1 MVNTRSSHPNG
12 DTNTNDSYKERHIKK
27 VVNYEQESSN
37 DSFGNSKGP
46 SHYHRILRKRTNP
59 TYQNSFDYMDDDDE
73 EEETIGRRRRRESR
87 RNVRTLVDTSN
98 SGSPTT
104 GRLTNGTRSER
115 NLSMYDR
122 VKARRKSND
131 PDIYSED
138 REENDVNEQQEEQN
152 DQNNEN
158 DNDTK
163 KSKNKKKEQTI
174 GNGGDDMTEENTM
187 DILNQDEEEEEEEE
201 LNNQQTAKYSLRERK
216 PPIQRFSLY
225 EQPRQRRKTIFYD
238 EDDERPSTSRSRRS
252 RQKGRRVSAHVS
264 SSSTSDS
271 SSDSETMGPLT
282 NGDLDSRPQRTARL
296 AKSTAMKRMRC
307 LPTNLDILG
316 VYTSSKKPGTRTSSN
331 GAGSGVGALNL
342 DLNSKSRR
350 GNNAAVSLADAES
363 IEIDRTITFDDIG
376 GLDPIIRSLKEMIV
390 LPLVYPELFHHYK
403 IKPPRGVL
411 FYGPPGTGKTL
422 VARALVNE
430 CSSPDRRIAFFM
442 RKGADCLC
450 KYVGESERQL
460 RVLFDQAYQQ
470 RPAII
475 FFDEIDGLAP
485 VRSARQD
492 QIHASIVSTLLALMD
507 GLDNRG
513 EVVVIGAT
521 NRLDA
526 IDPALRRPGRF
537 DREFRFSLPT
547 IEARKQILKIHTKE
561 WESKPHTGFIDE
573 IAIRT
578 ASFCGA
584 DLKSLCQEAFL
595 SALRRRYPQI
605 YDSRQKYKID
615 PRSLHL
621 SRGDFYTAL
630 HRIVPACNRGCQHP
644 VGRPLDMHLIPL
656 LSEQLD
662 KCLEQLHEIFFKRT
676 SSNNNNSNQIPFQSI
691 SDDLTT
697 TTTSTLL
704 RKAPTLGLTTS
715 FASSSHRSATFTM
728 RSIPDNGLCRFFA
741 SAVVQQLDCAF
752 FVFELG
758 YLHAQTSRTPEEAC
772 AQLFTEA
779 RRSAPSIIYV
789 PDIENLWPKLSE
801 SVQYMFV
808 SNVRTLPPN
817 LPILILIALETDS
830 YDDIHP
836 DISQIISPKSTFTLT
851 VPNADDRYSFFAPLF
866 NEEMF
871 SSVNSADSRA
881 EPVQEILEIA
891 EIPAISRERSEQEL
905 ERVRQREEATMT
917 ELRVFL
923 RDMLK
928 ILLRDKRF
936 TYFSRPIDVE
946 DVPDYYDVIENPM
959 TFSMMLE
966 KVDKHGYTCVKQLT
980 QDIDLIVS
988 NALLYNPDHTT
999 QGRLIRHRAC
1009 ELRDVCQFHIN
1020 AELDME
1026 FELLCQQV
1034 TEARKQRGDDPKE
1047 SLPNYVY
1054 TEQTTTADSS
1064 THQENENG
1072 SHNGTEHAMDVSA
1085 KNPLNTTDQSEAQ
1098 VDISI
1103 ISTRNSAKRNKLN
1116 HSQRSSTTRRQAKEK
1131 ELVNG
1136 HNEETVLSAEDT
1148 ETTTITTEISTK
1160 TQTTDTNE
1168 SIIITATTTNQSS
1181 QSSSSPSNE
1190 SSNKKRVKRTVSSIS
1205 LSPSKLTSTNDTSA
1219 EIKTKR
1225 QRTDITIQAIES
1237 APANIEQHEH
1247 PPRKINIERLTSNLM
1262 YLVEHTNNYGVEKL
1276 STLWFELFD
1285 IIESCRSLLSEE
1297 SIFEKFETNLRSII

>member
-1 MVNTRSSHPNG
+1 MVNTRSSHPNS
-12 DTNTNDSYKERHIKK
+12 DQNTNESYKDRHIKK

-37 DSFGNSKGP
+37 DSFGNSKAP
-46 SHYHRILRKRTNP
+46 SHSHRTLRKRTTPN
-59 TYQNSFDYMDDDDE
+59 YRNAFDYIDEDDDE
-73 EEETIGRRRRRESR
+73 EEPIGRRRRRETR
-87 RNVRTLVDTSN
+87 RNVRTLIDTSN
-98 SGSPTT
+98 SESPTT
-104 GRLTNGTRSER
+104 GRLPHGVRTS

-122 VKARRKSND
+122 VKNRRKSID
-131 PDIYSED
+131 PDIYSEE
-138 REENDVNEQQEEQN
+138 REENDDHEQQQEQN

-163 KSKNKKKEQTI
+163 KSNNKKKEQTHQ
-174 GNGGDDMTEENTM
+174 NGDTTEENTM
-187 DILNQDEEEEEEEE
+187 DGLNQDEEEEEEEE
-201 LNNQQTAKYSLRERK
+201 ELNIQQTVKYSLRERK
-216 PPIQRFSLY
+216 PPIQKFSLY
-225 EQPRQRRKTIFYD
+225 EQPRQRRKAIFYD
-238 EDDERPSTSRSRRS
+238 EDDERPSTSRRSRRK
-252 RQKGRRVSAHVS
+252 RYKYLLTTRRVSAHVS
-264 SSSTSDS
+264 TSSTSDS
-271 SSDSETMGPLT
+271 SSDSEAMGPLT
-282 NGDLDSRPQRTARL
+282 NGDLDSRPERTARL
-296 AKSTAMKRMRC
+296 AKSTALKRMRC
-307 LPTNLDILG
+307 LPTNLDLLS
-316 VYTSSKKPGTRTSSN
+316 VYASSKKPSTRTSSN

-350 GNNAAVSLADAES
+350 ANNNAVSLADAES

-376 GLDPIIRSLKEMIV
+376 GLDPIICSLKEMIV

-460 RVLFDQAYQQ
+460 RVLFEQAYQQ
-470 RPAII
+470 RPSII

-547 IEARKQILKIHTKE
+547 LEARKQILRIHMKE
-561 WESKPHTGFIDE
+561 WESKPHAGFIDE
-573 IAIRT
+573 MSIRT

-615 PRSLHL
+615 PRSLFL

-630 HRIVPACNRGCQHP
+630 HRIVPACHRSCQHP
-644 VGRPLDMHLIPL
+644 VGRPLDIHLIPL

-662 KCLEQLHEIFFKRT
+662 KCLNQLNELFFKRT
-676 SSNNNNSNQIPFQSI
+676 IQNKNSNLIPFQSI
-691 SDDLTT
+691 SDDLTST
-697 TTTSTLL
+697 TKMIQKASTF
-704 RKAPTLGLTTS
+704 GLTTS

-728 RSIPDNGLCRFFA
+728 KSTPDNGLCRFFA
-741 SAVVQQLDCAF
+741 PAVVQQLDCAF

-758 YLHAQTSRTPEEAC
+758 YLHGQTTRTPEEAC

-779 RRSAPSIIYV
+779 RRSAPAIIYV

-817 LPILILIALETDS
+817 LPLLILIALETDS
-830 YDDIHP
+830 FNDIHP
-836 DISQIISPKSTFTLT
+836 DISQIISPKSTFTLE
-851 VPNADDRYSFFAPLF
+851 VPNSQDRYAFFAPLF
-866 NEEMF
+866 NEETF
-871 SSVNSADSRA
+871 SAVTSTESIT
-881 EPVQEILEIA
+881 EPVQEILELA
-891 EIPAISRERSEQEL
+891 EPVPMSLERSQLEL
-905 ERVRQREEATMT
+905 ERLKEREEATMT

-928 ILLRDKRF
+928 VLLRDKRF
-936 TYFSRPIDVE
+936 TYFTRPIDVE

-966 KVDKHGYTCVKQLT
+966 KVDKHDYSSVKQFV

-1034 TEARKQRGDDPKE
+1034 TEARKQRGDDPRA
-1047 SLPNYVY
+1047 SLPDYVY
-1054 TEQTTTADSS
+1054 TEQTPANDSI
-1064 THQENENG
+1064 HQENVNA
-1072 SHNGTEHAMDVSA
+1072 SQNDTEYAMDVSN
-1085 KNPLNTTDQSEAQ
+1085 KNLHNTNDQSDVQ
-1098 VDISI
+1098 LDTSS
-1103 ISTRNSAKRNKLN
+1103 ISTRNSTKRHKSNV
-1116 HSQRSSTTRRQAKEK
+1116 SQRSTMTRKQAKEK

-1136 HNEETVLSAEDT
+1136 HNEETVLSAEDAAS
-1148 ETTTITTEISTK
+1148 TTVTTDVSTKPPTPANHTTE
-1160 TQTTDTNE
+1160 
-1168 SIIITATTTNQSS
+1168 SIVTTTNQSS
-1181 QSSSSPSNE
+1181 SSSSPSLDQ
-1190 SSNKKRVKRTVSSIS
+1190 SNTKRVKRTVSSTSSSPCKIIS
-1205 LSPSKLTSTNDTSA
+1205 IDDTSTDTKA
-1219 EIKTKR
+1219 KR
-1225 QRTDITIQAIES
+1225 QRTEETVEIIEIAS
-1237 APANIEQHEH
+1237 TNIEQNEI
-1247 PPRKINIERLTSNLM
+1247 PLKKIDTERLVSNLT
-1262 YLVEHTNNYGVEKL
+1262 YLVEHTNNFGVEKL
-1276 STLWFELFD
+1276 STIWFELFD
-1285 IIESCRSLLSEE
+1285 IIESCRSLSSDEL
-1297 SIFEKFETNLRSII
+1297 IFETFEKNLRSIV

>member
-1 MVNTRSSHPNG
+1 MVNTRSSHPNS
-12 DTNTNDSYKERHIKK
+12 DPNPNESYKDRHIKK

-37 DSFGNSKGP
+37 DSFGNSKAP
-46 SHYHRILRKRTNP
+46 SHNHRILRKRTTPN
-59 TYQNSFDYMDDDDE
+59 YRNAFDYMDEDDDE
-73 EEETIGRRRRRESR
+73 EEPIGRRRRRETR

-98 SGSPTT
+98 SASPTT
-104 GRLTNGTRSER
+104 NRLTNGVRSS

-122 VKARRKSND
+122 VKNRRKSID
-131 PDIYSED
+131 PDIYSEEH
-138 REENDVNEQQEEQN
+138 EENDDNEQQQEQN
-152 DQNNEN
+152 DQNN

-163 KSKNKKKEQTI
+163 KTNNKKKEQTHQ
-174 GNGGDDMTEENTM
+174 NDGDTTEDNTM
-187 DILNQDEEEEEEEE
+187 DGLNQDEEEEEEE
-201 LNNQQTAKYSLRERK
+201 LNIQQTVKYSLRERK
-216 PPIQRFSLY
+216 PPIQKFSLY
-225 EQPRQRRKTIFYD
+225 EQPRRRRKTIFYD
-238 EDDERPSTSRSRRS
+238 DDDERPSTSRRSRRK
-252 RQKGRRVSAHVS
+252 RRRVSAHAS

-271 SSDSETMGPLT
+271 SSDSEAMGPLT
-282 NGDLDSRPQRTARL
+282 NGDLDSRPERTARL
-296 AKSTAMKRMRC
+296 AKSTALKRMRC
-307 LPTNLDILG
+307 LPTNLDLLS
-316 VYTSSKKPGTRTSSN
+316 VYTNSKKPSTRTSSN
-331 GAGSGVGALNL
+331 GAGSGIGALNL

-350 GNNAAVSLADAES
+350 TNNNAVSLADAES

-376 GLDPIIRSLKEMIV
+376 GLDPIICSLKEMIV

-460 RVLFDQAYQQ
+460 RVLFEQAYQQ
-470 RPAII
+470 RPSII

-547 IEARKQILKIHTKE
+547 LEARKQILKIHMKE
-561 WESKPHTGFIDE
+561 WESKPHDGFVDE
-573 IAIRT
+573 MAIRT

-595 SALRRRYPQI
+595 SGLRRRYPQI
-605 YDSRQKYKID
+605 YHSRQKYKID

-630 HRIVPACNRGCQHP
+630 HRIVPACHRSCQHP
-644 VGRPLDMHLIPL
+644 VGRPLDIHLMPL
-656 LSEQLD
+656 FNEKLD
-662 KCLEQLHEIFFKRT
+662 KCLNKLNELFFKRT
-676 SSNNNNSNQIPFQSI
+676 IINKNSNLIPFQSI

-697 TTTSTLL
+697 TTMTTTTTTTLIQ
-704 RKAPTLGLTTS
+704 KTTTFGLTTS
-715 FASSSHRSATFTM
+715 FASSSHRNATFTM
-728 RSIPDNGLCRFFA
+728 KSTSDNGLCRFFA
-741 SAVVQQLDCAF
+741 PAIVQQLDCAF
-752 FVFELG
+752 YVFELG
-758 YLHAQTSRTPEEAC
+758 YLHGQTSRTPEEAC

-779 RRSAPSIIYV
+779 RRSAPAIIYV
-789 PDIENLWPKLSE
+789 PDIENLWSKLSE

-817 LPILILIALETDS
+817 LPLLVLIALEIDS
-830 YDDIHP
+830 FEDIHP
-836 DISQIISPKSTFTLT
+836 DISQIVSPKSTFTLEI
-851 VPNADDRYSFFAPLF
+851 PNAQDRYAFFAPLF

-871 SSVNSADSRA
+871 SALTSTESVT
-881 EPVQEILEIA
+881 EPVHEILELA
-891 EIPAISRERSEQEL
+891 EPAPISLVRSEQEL
-905 ERVRQREEATMT
+905 ERLKQREEATMT

-928 ILLRDKRF
+928 VLLRDKRF
-936 TYFSRPIDVE
+936 TYFTRPIDVE

-959 TFSMMLE
+959 TFSIMLE
-966 KVDKHGYTCVKQLT
+966 KVDKHGYSSVKQFT

-1034 TEARKQRGDDPKE
+1034 TEARKQRGDDPRE
-1047 SLPNYVY
+1047 SLPDYVY
-1054 TEQTTTADSS
+1054 TEKTPANDTI
-1064 THQENENG
+1064 HQENENA
-1072 SHNGTEHAMDVSA
+1072 SHNDTEHQMDISN
-1085 KNPLNTTDQSEAQ
+1085 KNLHNTTEQSDVQ
-1098 VDISI
+1098 LDTSS
-1103 ISTRNSAKRNKLN
+1103 ISTRNSTKRHRSN
-1116 HSQRSSTTRRQAKEK
+1116 QRSTITRKQAKDK
-1131 ELVNG
+1131 ELING
-1136 HNEETVLSAEDT
+1136 HNEETVLSAEDAGS
-1148 ETTTITTEISTK
+1148 TTVTTDVSNKPPTPTNNTTE
-1160 TQTTDTNE
+1160 
-1168 SIIITATTTNQSS
+1168 SIANTTNQSS
-1181 QSSSSPSNE
+1181 SSSSPSLE
-1190 SSNKKRVKRTVSSIS
+1190 QSNKKQIKRTVSSTS
-1205 LSPSKLTSTNDTSA
+1205 LSPSKITSMDDTSTD
-1219 EIKTKR
+1219 IRTKR
-1225 QRTDITIQAIES
+1225 QRTEEPIRDVES
-1237 APANIEQHEH
+1237 TNIEQNEI
-1247 PPRKINIERLTSNLM
+1247 PSKKIDRERLMTNLT
-1262 YLVEHTNNYGVEKL
+1262 YLVEHTNNFGVEKL
-1276 STLWFELFD
+1276 STIWFELFD
-1285 IIESCRSLLSEE
+1285 VIESCRSLSSDEL
-1297 SIFEKFETNLRSII
+1297 IFETFEKNLRSIV

>member
-12 DTNTNDSYKERHIKK
+12 DTNTNDSYKDRHIKK

-46 SHYHRILRKRTNP
+46 SHYHRVLRKRTNP
-59 TYQNSFDYMDDDDE
+59 NYQNTFDYIDDDDE
-73 EEETIGRRRRRESR
+73 EEEEPMSRRQRRDSR
-87 RNVRTLVDTSN
+87 RNVRTLIDTSN

-104 GRLTNGTRSER
+104 GRLPNGVRSST
-115 NLSMYDR
+115 LSMYDR
-122 VKARRKSND
+122 VKNRRKSID
-131 PDIYSED
+131 PDVYSEEHD
-138 REENDVNEQQEEQN
+138 DNEQTEEATN
-152 DQNNEN
+152 HNNEN
-158 DNDTK
+158 DNETK
-163 KSKNKKKEQTI
+163 KLKNKTKEQTRQ
-174 GNGGDDMTEENTM
+174 NGGEEENTM
-187 DILNQDEEEEEEEE
+187 DILNQDEDEEEEEEE
-201 LNNQQTAKYSLRERK
+201 EGLNNQQTGKYSLRERK

-225 EQPRQRRKTIFYD
+225 EQPRQRRKTIYYD
-238 EDDERPSTSRSRRS
+238 DDDERPSTSRSRRS
-252 RQKGRRVSAHVS
+252 RRKGRRVSAHAS

-271 SSDSETMGPLT
+271 SSDSEGMGPLT

-296 AKSTAMKRMRC
+296 AKSTALKRMRC
-307 LPTNLDILG
+307 LPTNLDLLS
-316 VYTSSKKPGTRTSSN
+316 VYTSSKKPNTRTPSN
-331 GAGSGVGALNL
+331 GAGSGIGALNL
-342 DLNSKSRR
+342 DSNSKSRR
-350 GNNAAVSLADAES
+350 ANNAAVSLADAES
-363 IEIDRTITFDDIG
+363 IEIDRSITFDDIG

-470 RPAII
+470 RPSII

-547 IEARKQILKIHTKE
+547 MEARKQILKIHTKE
-561 WESKPHTGFIDE
+561 WESKPHAGFIE
-573 IAIRT
+573 EMAART

-662 KCLEQLHEIFFKRT
+662 KCLDQLNELFFKRT
-676 SSNNNNSNQIPFQSI
+676 INNTNKNSNHIPFQSI
-691 SDDLTT
+691 SEDLTST
-697 TTTSTLL
+697 TLIPKMKTC
-704 RKAPTLGLTTS
+704 GLTTS
-715 FASSSHRSATFTM
+715 FASSSQRSATFTM
-728 RSIPDNGLCRFFA
+728 TSTLDNGLCRFFA
-741 SAVVQQLDCAF
+741 PAVVQQLDCAF

-758 YLHAQTSRTPEEAC
+758 YLHAQTARTPEEAC

-779 RRSAPSIIYV
+779 RRSAPSIIYI
-789 PDIENLWPKLSE
+789 PDIDNLWPKISE
-801 SVQYMFV
+801 SVQYMFI

-817 LPILILIALETDS
+817 LPILILIALESDS

-836 DISQIISPKSTFTLT
+836 DISQIISPKSTFTLIKPT
-851 VPNADDRYSFFAPLF
+851 SEDRYAFFAPLF
-866 NEEMF
+866 HEDMF
-871 SSVNSADSRA
+871 TSISTTDPTK
-881 EPVQEILEIA
+881 EPSQEILEFA
-891 EIPAISRERSEQEL
+891 EPAPISCERSEEEL
-905 ERVRQREEATMT
+905 ERLKQREEATMT

-959 TFSMMLE
+959 TFSIMLE
-966 KVDKHGYTCVKQLT
+966 KVDKHGYSCVKQFT

-999 QGRLIRHRAC
+999 QGQLIRHRAC

-1034 TEARKQRGDDPKE
+1034 TEARKQRGDDPKA
-1047 SLPNYVY
+1047 SLPDYVY
-1054 TEQTTTADSS
+1054 TEQATTTDRSVH
-1064 THQENENG
+1064 TENDNI
-1072 SHNGTEHAMDVSA
+1072 SVNGTENQMDVSN
-1085 KNPLNTTDQSEAQ
+1085 KNLLNTTDQSDVQLEN
-1098 VDISI
+1098 ST
-1103 ISTRNSAKRNKLN
+1103 ISTRNSAKRNKIQYN
-1116 HSQRSSTTRRQAKEK
+1116 QRSTITRKQVKEK

-1136 HNEETVLSAEDT
+1136 HNEETVLSSEDANS
-1148 ETTTITTEISTK
+1148 TTTAAAGATEISGKPPTP
-1160 TQTTDTNE
+1160 TSNTTE
-1168 SIIITATTTNQSS
+1168 SMVTTTNQSS
-1181 QSSSSPSNE
+1181 LSPSSPSAE
-1190 SSNKKRVKRTVSSIS
+1190 SSSRKRVKRTVSSIS
-1205 LSPSKLTSTNDTSA
+1205 LSPSKLTSPNDTT
-1219 EIKTKR
+1219 TKR
-1225 QRTDITIQAIES
+1225 QRTDPTIKPVES
-1237 APANIEQHEH
+1237 APANVEQNDL
-1247 PPRKINIERLTSNLM
+1247 PCRKLDSARLASNLK
-1262 YLVEHTNNYGVEKL
+1262 YLVEHTNDIGIEKL
-1276 STLWFELFD
+1276 SNIWFELFD
-1285 IIESCRSLLSEE
+1285 LIESCRVLSSDEL
-1297 SIFEKFETNLRSII
+1297 IFEKLETSLHSMI

>member
-12 DTNTNDSYKERHIKK
+12 DANATESFKDRHIKK
-27 VVNYEQESSN
+27 IVNYDHESSN

-46 SHYHRILRKRTNP
+46 SHFHRVLRKRTHAN
-59 TYQNSFDYMDDDDE
+59 YQNAFDYLDDEDDDE
-73 EEETIGRRRRRESR
+73 EPMNRRRRRGETR
-87 RNVRTLVDTSN
+87 RNARTLIDTSN
-98 SGSPTT
+98 SGSPTA
-104 GRLTNGTRSER
+104 GRLVHNVRSTNM
-115 NLSMYDR
+115 SMYDR
-122 VKARRKSND
+122 VKNRRKSTD
-131 PDIYSED
+131 ADIYSED
-138 REENDVNEQQEEQN
+138 HEENPENDEQDEREQN
-152 DQNNEN
+152 KDQNDEN
-158 DNDTK
+158 DNDEKNSKTK
-163 KSKNKKKEQTI
+163 KKDVTTRS
-174 GNGGDDMTEENTM
+174 NGKLGTADDTNEENTM
-187 DILNQDEEEEEEEE
+187 DVLDQGDDDDDEEEEEEEEE
-201 LNNQQTAKYSLRERK
+201 LNNQKKAKYSLRERK

-225 EQPRQRRKTIFYD
+225 EQPRQKRKTIFFD
-238 EDDERPSTSRSRRS
+238 DDDERSTRRS
-252 RQKGRRVSAHVS
+252 SRTRPRGRRVSAHVS

-271 SSDSETMGPLT
+271 SSDSEGMMPLT
-282 NGDLDSRPQRTARL
+282 NGDLNSRPERTARL

-307 LPTNLDILG
+307 VPTNLDILS
-316 VYTSSKKPGTRTSSN
+316 VYSGAKKPSARTSTN
-331 GAGSGVGALNL
+331 AGSGVGALNL
-342 DLNSKSRR
+342 ELNSKSRR
-350 GNNAAVSLADAES
+350 PNNGPVSLADAES
-363 IEIDRTITFDDIG
+363 IEIDRTITFDEIG

-460 RVLFDQAYQQ
+460 RLLFEQAYQQ
-470 RPAII
+470 RPSII

-547 IEARKQILKIHTKE
+547 LEARKQILRIHTKE
-561 WESKPHTGFIDE
+561 WESKPHQAFIDE
-573 IAIRT
+573 MATRT

-605 YDSRQKYKID
+605 YESRQKFKID

-621 SRGDFYTAL
+621 SRGDFYMAL
-630 HRIVPACNRGCQHP
+630 HRIVPACSRGCQHP
-644 VGRPLDMHLIPL
+644 VGRPLDIHLIPL

-662 KCLEQLHEIFFKRT
+662 RCLYQLNELFFKRT
-676 SSNNNNSNQIPFQSI
+676 LTNAQSTSLPFQSI
-691 SDDLTT
+691 SEDF
-697 TTTSTLL
+697 STPSISTVS
-704 RKAPTLGLTTS
+704 KTNSFGLTSS
-715 FASSSHRSATFTM
+715 FASSAHRCATFTM
-728 RSIPDNGLCRFFA
+728 QSSMSNGLCRFFA
-741 SAVVQQLDCAF
+741 PAVVQQLDCAF

-758 YLHAQTSRTPEEAC
+758 YLHGQLSRTPEEAC
-772 AQLFTEA
+772 SQLFVEA
-779 RRSAPSIIYV
+779 RRSAPAVIYV
-789 PDIENLWPKLSE
+789 PDINNLWPKLSE
-801 SVQYMFV
+801 SVQYMFI

-830 YDDIHP
+830 IDEIHS
-836 DISQIISPKSTFTLT
+836 DISQIVSAKSTFHLKTPT
-851 VPNADDRYSFFAPLF
+851 SDDRDAFFAPLF
-866 NEEMF
+866 NEESF
-871 SSVNSADSRA
+871 RQATTTNPTSIC
-881 EPVQEILEIA
+881 EKIEETLEVL
-891 EIPAISRERSEQEL
+891 ETTPATREHTAQEL
-905 ERVRQREEATMT
+905 ERLKLREEATMT

-928 ILLRDKRF
+928 LLLRDKRF

-946 DVPDYYDVIENPM
+946 DVPDYYEVIENPM

-966 KVDKHGYTCVKQLT
+966 KVDKHDYSCVKQFT

-988 NALLYNPDHTT
+988 NALLYNPDSTT
-999 QGRLIRHRAC
+999 QGRTIRHRAC

-1034 TEARKQRGDDPKE
+1034 TDARKQRGDDPRA

-1054 TEQTTTADSS
+1054 TEQSTTNVVSS
-1064 THQENENG
+1064 SLPSNTNENEKSPTNE
-1072 SHNGTEHAMDVSA
+1072 NDIQI
-1085 KNPLNTTDQSEAQ
+1085 DQSENS
-1098 VDISI
+1098 SI
-1103 ISTRNSAKRNKLN
+1103 TTRTSSRRSKLSTKNSENQQRSTSTRK
-1116 HSQRSSTTRRQAKEK
+1116 TKEQ
-1131 ELVNG
+1131 VNG
-1136 HNEETVLSAEDT
+1136 HNEETVLSAEDV
-1148 ETTTITTEISTK
+1148 TTEASAKPATPSESTML
-1160 TQTTDTNE
+1160 
-1168 SIIITATTTNQSS
+1168 TATQSS
-1181 QSSSSPSNE
+1181 LSSSSPSSE
-1190 SSNKKRVKRTVSSIS
+1190 FSTKKRSKRTVSSLS
-1205 LSPSKLTSTNDTSA
+1205 QSPSKITTNSENSNEQNKAKRPRTETPVNVVEVEQM
-1219 EIKTKR
+1219 EIPT
-1225 QRTDITIQAIES
+1225 
-1237 APANIEQHEH
+1237 
-1247 PPRKINIERLTSNLM
+1247 RKIDAERLTSTLSR
-1262 YLVEHTNNYGVEKL
+1262 LVEKTKGFGVEHL
-1276 STLWFELFD
+1276 SSLWFELFD
-1285 IIESCRSLLSEE
+1285 LIDSIRSFPTEDL
-1297 SIFEKFETNLRSII
+1297 IFEQLENFLQSIN

>member
-1 MVNTRSSHPNG
+1 M
-12 DTNTNDSYKERHIKK
+12 
-27 VVNYEQESSN
+27 
-37 DSFGNSKGP
+37 
-46 SHYHRILRKRTNP
+46 LR
-59 TYQNSFDYMDDDDE
+59 
-73 EEETIGRRRRRESR
+73 
-87 RNVRTLVDTSN
+87 
-98 SGSPTT
+98 
-104 GRLTNGTRSER
+104 
-115 NLSMYDR
+115 
-122 VKARRKSND
+122 
-131 PDIYSED
+131 
-138 REENDVNEQQEEQN
+138 
-152 DQNNEN
+152 
-158 DNDTK
+158 
-163 KSKNKKKEQTI
+163 
-174 GNGGDDMTEENTM
+174 
-187 DILNQDEEEEEEEE
+187 
-201 LNNQQTAKYSLRERK
+201 
-216 PPIQRFSLY
+216 
-225 EQPRQRRKTIFYD
+225 
-238 EDDERPSTSRSRRS
+238 
-252 RQKGRRVSAHVS
+252 RRVSAHVS
-264 SSSTSDS
+264 TSSTSDS

-282 NGDLDSRPQRTARL
+282 NGDLNSRPERTARL
-296 AKSTAMKRMRC
+296 AKSTALKRMRC
-307 LPTNLDILG
+307 LPTNLDLLG
-316 VYTSSKKPGTRTSSN
+316 VYTSSKKPSTRTSSN
-331 GAGSGVGALNL
+331 GAGSGIGALNL

-350 GNNAAVSLADAES
+350 ANNNAVSLADAES

-376 GLDPIIRSLKEMIV
+376 GLDPIICSLKEMIV

-460 RVLFDQAYQQ
+460 RVLFEQAYQQ
-470 RPAII
+470 RPSII

-547 IEARKQILKIHTKE
+547 LEARKQILRIHMKE
-561 WESKPHTGFIDE
+561 WESKPHAGFIDE
-573 IAIRT
+573 MAIRT

-615 PRSLHL
+615 PRSLYL

-630 HRIVPACNRGCQHP
+630 HRIVPACHRSCQHP
-644 VGRPLDMHLIPL
+644 VGRPLDIHLIPL

-662 KCLEQLHEIFFKRT
+662 KCLNQLNELFFKRT
-676 SSNNNNSNQIPFQSI
+676 ILNKNSKLIPFESI
-691 SDDLTT
+691 SDDLTST
-697 TTTSTLL
+697 TTLIQKASTF
-704 RKAPTLGLTTS
+704 GLTTS

-728 RSIPDNGLCRFFA
+728 KSTPDNGLCRFFA
-741 SAVVQQLDCAF
+741 PAVVQQLDCAF

-758 YLHAQTSRTPEEAC
+758 YLHGQTSRTPEEAC

-779 RRSAPSIIYV
+779 RRSAPAIIYI
-789 PDIENLWPKLSE
+789 PDIDNLWPKLSE

-817 LPILILIALETDS
+817 LPVLILIALETDS
-830 YDDIHP
+830 FDDIHS
-836 DISQIISPKSTFTLT
+836 DISQIISPKSTFTLE
-851 VPNADDRYSFFAPLF
+851 VPDSQDRYAFFAPLF

-871 SSVNSADSRA
+871 SALTSTEPITEPVREILELA
-881 EPVQEILEIA
+881 EPVPMSL
-891 EIPAISRERSEQEL
+891 ERSQLEL
-905 ERVRQREEATMT
+905 ERLQQREEATMT

-928 ILLRDKRF
+928 VLLRDKRF
-936 TYFSRPIDVE
+936 TYFTRPIDVE

-966 KVDKHGYTCVKQLT
+966 KVDKHGYSSVKQFI

-999 QGRLIRHRAC
+999 QGQLIRHRAC

-1034 TEARKQRGDDPKE
+1034 SEARKQRGDDPSA

-1054 TEQTTTADSS
+1054 TEQTPANDNI
-1064 THQENENG
+1064 HQENENA
-1072 SHNGTEHAMDVSA
+1072 SQNDAEHPMDVSI
-1085 KNPLNTTDQSEAQ
+1085 KNLHNINDQSDVQ
-1098 VDISI
+1098 LDTSS
-1103 ISTRNSAKRNKLN
+1103 ISTRNSTKRHKSNV
-1116 HSQRSSTTRRQAKEK
+1116 SQRSTMTRKQAKEK

-1136 HNEETVLSAEDT
+1136 HNEETVLSAEDAAS
-1148 ETTTITTEISTK
+1148 TTVTTEVSTK
-1160 TQTTDTNE
+1160 PPTPTNNTTE
-1168 SIIITATTTNQSS
+1168 SIATTTNQSS
-1181 QSSSSPSNE
+1181 SSSSPSLE
-1190 SSNKKRVKRTVSSIS
+1190 LSNKKRTKRTVSSTS
-1205 LSPSKLTSTNDTSA
+1205 LSPCKLTSVDDTST
-1219 EIKTKR
+1219 EIKAKR
-1225 QRTDITIQAIES
+1225 QRVEETIKTIES
-1237 APANIEQHEH
+1237 TSINIEQNEI
-1247 PPRKINIERLTSNLM
+1247 PLKTIDTERLVANLT
-1262 YLVEHTNNYGVEKL
+1262 YLVEHTNNFGVEKL
-1276 STLWFELFD
+1276 SIIWFELFD
-1285 IIESCRSLLSEE
+1285 IIESCRSLTSDEL
-1297 SIFEKFETNLRSII
+1297 IFETLEKNLRSIV

>member
-1 MVNTRSSHPNG
+1 MVNTRSSHPNS
-12 DTNTNDSYKERHIKK
+12 DQHTNESYKDRHIKK

-37 DSFGNSKGP
+37 DSFGNSKAP
-46 SHYHRILRKRTNP
+46 SHNHRILRKRTTPN
-59 TYQNSFDYMDDDDE
+59 YRNAFEYVDEDDDDE
-73 EEETIGRRRRRESR
+73 EPIRRRRRREPR
-87 RNVRTLVDTSN
+87 RNVRTLIDTSN
-98 SGSPTT
+98 SASPTT
-104 GRLTNGTRSER
+104 GRLPNGVRSS
-115 NLSMYDR
+115 NMSMYDR
-122 VKARRKSND
+122 VKSRRKSID
-131 PDIYSED
+131 PDIYSEE
-138 REENDVNEQQEEQN
+138 REENDDHEQQQEQT

-163 KSKNKKKEQTI
+163 QTNNKKKEQTHQ
-174 GNGGDDMTEENTM
+174 NGGDDTTEENTM
-187 DILNQDEEEEEEEE
+187 DGLNQDEDEEEEEEEE
-201 LNNQQTAKYSLRERK
+201 LNIQQTVKYSLRERK
-216 PPIQRFSLY
+216 PPTQKFSLY

-238 EDDERPSTSRSRRS
+238 DDDERPSTSRRSRRK
-252 RQKGRRVSAHVS
+252 RRRVSAHVS
-264 SSSTSDS
+264 TSSTSDS

-282 NGDLDSRPQRTARL
+282 NGDLNSRPERTARL
-296 AKSTAMKRMRC
+296 AKSTALKRMRC
-307 LPTNLDILG
+307 LPTNLDLLG
-316 VYTSSKKPGTRTSSN
+316 VYTSSKKPSTRTSSN
-331 GAGSGVGALNL
+331 GAGSGIGALNL

-350 GNNAAVSLADAES
+350 ANNNAVSLADAES

-376 GLDPIIRSLKEMIV
+376 GLDPIICSLKEMIV

-460 RVLFDQAYQQ
+460 RVLFEQAYQQ
-470 RPAII
+470 RPSII

-547 IEARKQILKIHTKE
+547 LEARKQILRIHMKE
-561 WESKPHTGFIDE
+561 WESKPHAGFIDE
-573 IAIRT
+573 MAIRT

-615 PRSLHL
+615 PRSLYL

-630 HRIVPACNRGCQHP
+630 HRIVPACHRSCQHP
-644 VGRPLDMHLIPL
+644 VGRPLDIHLIPL

-662 KCLEQLHEIFFKRT
+662 KCLNQLNELFFKRT
-676 SSNNNNSNQIPFQSI
+676 ILNKNSKLIPFESI
-691 SDDLTT
+691 SDDLTST
-697 TTTSTLL
+697 TTLIQKASTF
-704 RKAPTLGLTTS
+704 GLTTS

-728 RSIPDNGLCRFFA
+728 KSTPDNGLCRFFA
-741 SAVVQQLDCAF
+741 PAVVQQLDCAF

-758 YLHAQTSRTPEEAC
+758 YLHGQTSRTPEEAC

-779 RRSAPSIIYV
+779 RRSAPAIIYI
-789 PDIENLWPKLSE
+789 PDIDNLWPKLSE

-817 LPILILIALETDS
+817 LPVLILIALETDS
-830 YDDIHP
+830 FDDIHS
-836 DISQIISPKSTFTLT
+836 DISQIISPKSTFTLE
-851 VPNADDRYSFFAPLF
+851 VPDSQDRYAFFAPLF

-871 SSVNSADSRA
+871 SALTSTEPITEPVREILELA
-881 EPVQEILEIA
+881 EPVPMSL
-891 EIPAISRERSEQEL
+891 ERSQLEL
-905 ERVRQREEATMT
+905 ERLQQREEATMT

-928 ILLRDKRF
+928 VLLRDKRF
-936 TYFSRPIDVE
+936 TYFTRPIDVE

-966 KVDKHGYTCVKQLT
+966 KVDKHGYSSVKQFI

-999 QGRLIRHRAC
+999 QGQLIRHRAC

-1034 TEARKQRGDDPKE
+1034 SEARKQRGDDPSA

-1054 TEQTTTADSS
+1054 TEQTPANDNI
-1064 THQENENG
+1064 HQENENA
-1072 SHNGTEHAMDVSA
+1072 SQNDAEHPMDVSI
-1085 KNPLNTTDQSEAQ
+1085 KNLHNINDQSDVQ
-1098 VDISI
+1098 LDTSS
-1103 ISTRNSAKRNKLN
+1103 ISTRNSTKRHKSNV
-1116 HSQRSSTTRRQAKEK
+1116 SQRSTMTRKQAKEK

-1136 HNEETVLSAEDT
+1136 HNEETVLSAEDAAS
-1148 ETTTITTEISTK
+1148 TTVTTEVSTK
-1160 TQTTDTNE
+1160 PPTPTNNTTE
-1168 SIIITATTTNQSS
+1168 SIATTTNQSS
-1181 QSSSSPSNE
+1181 SSSSPSLE
-1190 SSNKKRVKRTVSSIS
+1190 LSNKKRTKRTVSSTS
-1205 LSPSKLTSTNDTSA
+1205 LSPCKLTSVDDTST
-1219 EIKTKR
+1219 EIKAKR
-1225 QRTDITIQAIES
+1225 QRVEETIKTIES
-1237 APANIEQHEH
+1237 TSINIEQNEI
-1247 PPRKINIERLTSNLM
+1247 PLKTIDTERLVANLT
-1262 YLVEHTNNYGVEKL
+1262 YLVEHTNNFGVEKL
-1276 STLWFELFD
+1276 SIIWFELFD
-1285 IIESCRSLLSEE
+1285 IIESCRSLTSDEL
-1297 SIFEKFETNLRSII
+1297 IFETLEKNLRSIV